1 MCERNELHRVLSPA
15 WLLLEPDHLVLRE
28 YASAVQLDGQLFGL
42 FRAAG
47 LRVEHCHGYLRRHAR
62 QLRPQRHQLDMQRR
76 ERVRLGDLSTRPRG
90 LHGHAHGLLRLHD
103 ERHLRS
109 GNLHVVQRSILHG
122 ASVGMYRRKPFRV
135 PGERA
140 GVQMDGRPALQRDAD
155 TLQSTLGGRLHEP
168 AGLCS
173 QRAVARAP

>member
-1 MCERNELHRVLSPA
+1 MCERNELHRVLRQA

-28 YASAVQLDGQLFGL
+28 FASAVQLDGQPFGL

-47 LRVEHCHGYLRRHAR
+47 LCVEQCHGYLRRYAR
-62 QLRPQRHQLDMQRR
+62 QLRQQRHQLDMQRR
-76 ERVRLGDLSTRPRG
+76 ERLRLGDLSTLSRG

-103 ERHLRS
+103 ERYLRG
-109 GNLHVVQRSILHG
+109 GNLHMVQHSVMHG
-122 ASVGMYRRKPFRV
+122 ASVGMYRWEPFRV
-135 PGERA
+135 QGERA
-140 GVQMDGRPALQRDAD
+140 GLLMDGRPALRRDAD

-173 QRAVARAP
+173 QRAVARRS